1 VANPTGR
8 KGRPGRAVPACW
20 NWSFT
25 GLSPFSRGVDR
36 ACEEA
41 QGVGRKPGITG
52 RAPSTVM
59 AGLVPAIP
67 RRLHGNRPHAEP
79 LRHTLPVSIC
89 RRRVDGRDK
98 PGHDGV
104 RFSGRYGLHA
114 SRNSGLVAA
123 QAFPNPCQTFPN
135 LRPFSPSISKD
146 SFVHF
151 VGNQRLAGGK
161 RKFRLP
167 ANSCAALPSKPC
179 AAPRRQGGLATNTY
193 RRIARLPF
201 FRKAILG
208 SADSRGMRRQTDPP
222 AAIR

>member
-135 LRPFSPSISKD
+135 LRPFSPNISKD

-151 VGNQRLAGGK
+151 VGNQRLVGGK
-161 RKFRLP
+161 TELSFCSKFLRRSPSECRRSDMPARRAWRKPL
-167 ANSCAALPSKPC
+167 
-179 AAPRRQGGLATNTY
+179 TTV
-193 RRIARLPF
+193 
-201 FRKAILG
+201 
-208 SADSRGMRRQTDPP
+208 
-222 AAIR
+222 